1 VKFNNDGTKMFMLG
15 RAGGSDVY
23 EYSVSTAWDVSTIT
37 FVRSLDVGVVSATQG
52 DNSAN
57 SIEFNTD
64 GTKLF
69 VLGQGQDLISEYAL
83 STGFDLSTAS
93 FTHSFNVGS
102 QENLAYGLAFSNDG
116 TKMFVTGWTGDDINE
131 YTLSTGFNVST
142 ATFVDRFSV
151 SSESGKPSS
160 VQFDSD
166 GTTMYVLN
174 GSGAPKIYQYTLQ
187 DAWDVSTAS
196 YTGKSFSVL
205 GEESKPRGF
214 CFGDN
219 GTKLFV
225 CGWSGD
231 DINQYT
237 LELNLVLN
245 TPPASGT
252 QIKILHKKG
261 QVWYTAKDGNPANGL
276 GLQASTT
283 QQAKFIAGEPT
294 NAPE

>member
-1 VKFNNDGTKMFMLG
+1 MFMLG
-15 RAGGSDVY
+15 RASDGVY
-23 EYSVSTAWDVSTIT
+23 EYSVSTAFDVSTIT
-37 FVRSLDVGVVSATQG
+37 YVRTLDISVVDSTQG
-52 DNSAN
+52 DNAAN

-83 STGFDLSTAS
+83 STGFNLSTAS
-93 FTHSFNVGS
+93 FTQSFDVSG
-102 QENLAYGLAFSNDG
+102 QENAPYGLAFNNDG
-116 TKMFVTGWTGDDINE
+116 TKMFITGWTGDDVNE
-131 YTLSTGFNVST
+131 YTLTTGFNVST
-142 ATFVDRFSV
+142 ASFVDSFSV
-151 SSESGKPSS
+151 SSQTAKPSA

-166 GTTMYVLN
+166 GTTMYVL
-174 GSGAPKIYQYTLQ
+174 GGDTIPIIYQYTLTTGF
-187 DAWDVSTAS
+187 DVSTAS
-196 YTGKSFSVL
+196 YSSKSFTITDQ
-205 GEESKPRGF
+205 ETKPRGF

-219 GTKLFV
+219 GNKLFV
-225 CGWSGD
+225 CGWHGD

-237 LELNLVLN
+237 VDITVVLS
-245 TPPASGT
+245 TAPATGT

-261 QVWYTAKDGNPANGL
+261 QVWYTGEDGNPANGK